1 MIPAGFEEDGYVI
14 IPGVVPASAIER
26 LAKEADRLRQLSG
39 SACLRNIR
47 AKSKILG
54 SLTFHKILPQG

>member
-39 SACLRNIR
+39 SAGLRNIR
-47 AKSKILG
+47 AK
-54 SLTFHKILPQG
+54 